1 MSLDVALQSVAFYIL
16 SCSTCAKINHRRR
29 AKSKAKR
36 ERAAKDVL
44 KAEHP
49 ELYHHPSPF
58 STNQYWAEDIM
69 MGPGN
74 PKKNDRG
81 ASRNITRRATD
92 SPGQESVSGGSTTLK
107 SEAPSSPTAVTEG
120 SRISG
125 DGWNIQRY
133 QREDED
139 LWGYDAP
146 KPGQI
151 IMDAVVK
158 AGCAAGRLLEG
169 SLSIIGGVKE
179 ETEKE
184 NPPKYYMRNP
194 PVNDLHPPIVS
205 TAPTSIAE
213 TRWMIQPPPSAKV
226 MEGKERVTR
235 SRASSNG
242 SSWKGVDSVPLSR
255 QVVERLVDA
264 KINRESP
271 SNSESLSTNS
281 RFDLS
286 SKLTK
291 LQKFDEPQQEDC
303 NQSGST

>member
-69 MGPGN
+69 MGPG
-74 PKKNDRG
+74 
-81 ASRNITRRATD
+81 
-92 SPGQESVSGGSTTLK
+92 QESISAGSITLK

-169 SLSIIGGVKE
+169 SFNINAGVKE
-179 ETEKE
+179 AKEEE

-213 TRWMIQPPPSAKV
+213 TRWMIQPPPTAKV
-226 MEGKERVTR
+226 MEGKERVNR

-242 SSWKGVDSVPLSR
+242 SSRKGVDSVPLSR
-255 QVVERLVDA
+255 QLVEKLVDA

-271 SNSESLSTNS
+271 TNSESLSTNS
-281 RFDLS
+281 RFES
-286 SKLTK
+286 SPKSARLPK
-291 LQKFDEPQQEDC
+291 SGELQQEDC
-303 NQSGST
+303 N